1 MTFFPSPID
10 NEPDKVHILLLL
22 AETDDTPIVL
32 DPTPSPHLFLSSPLL
47 RECWT
52 GTQ

>member
-32 DPTPSPHLFLSSPLL
+32 DPTPPPFSFFAFIA
-47 RECWT
+47 
-52 GTQ
+52 